1 MSRSITITGWR
12 VGALVSALLAGGGT
26 SALAQEEEIWSAEG
40 EERIPGSAVT
50 PAITTP
56 VLRAPLTRMDARV
69 STDRNCI
76 TTATTLA
83 SIPGTTVSF
92 TQGGSQAQEVV
103 VTFTAAWPRP
113 LAGDI
118 PAGSTRAGAFV
129 FLLVDDDRVDVVSD
143 AGGVLVHEGT
153 ASSTTNGTHS
163 FTFVTEPLAPG
174 AHTARIFVLDNVLGP
189 PGVPNGTVCVGP
201 RSTVVQHN

>member
-1 MSRSITITGWR
+1 MSTSITITGRR
-12 VGALVSALLAGGGT
+12 VGAVVSALLAG
-26 SALAQEEEIWSAEG
+26 
-40 EERIPGSAVT
+40 AVT
-50 PAITTP
+50 PAFAQAEEVWEAQSEERVTSSSVTPAVTTP
-56 VLRAPLTRMDARV
+56 VLRAPLTKMDARV
-69 STDRNCI
+69 STDRECL
-76 TTATTLA
+76 TTATTLEP
-83 SIPGTTVSF
+83 IPGTTVNF
-92 TQGGSQAQEVV
+92 TQGGAQAQEVV

-118 PAGSTRAGAFV
+118 PAGSTRAGAFI
-129 FLLVDDDRVDVVSD
+129 FLFVDDDRVDVVSD

-153 ASSTTNGTHS
+153 ASSTTNGTQG

-189 PGVPNGTVCVGP
+189 FGVPNGTVCVSA